1 MSSDRSADV
10 LYQICTERPR
20 SEDDEGGCREGG
32 GDSIAGVWTISRLL
46 RRYPRCAA
54 VLTRHGLNCCAC
66 VNSGASTIDSIARLL
81 ELTPPEL
88 LTELRIA
95 ARIGASNTACLPP
108 NMMGKESD

>member
-1 MSSDRSADV
+1 MSSARSADT

-20 SEDDEGGCREGG
+20 SEDDEDGCRDGIEGF
-32 GDSIAGVWTISRLL
+32 WTISRLL

-66 VNSGASTIDSIARLL
+66 VNSGASTIESIARLVD
-81 ELTPPEL
+81 LTPPEL

-95 ARIGASNTACLPP
+95 ARITTSNTARLP
-108 NMMGKESD
+108 NTMGKESD